1 MQVLFGKKVG
11 NITVIVCRAYNAF
24 DRRKKVKLRTSGQF
38 TYDNEKD
45 RWEKQVKKTGEVTV

>member
-45 RWEKQVKKTGEVTV
+45 R